1 MPEPQRADEQRS
13 VLIVEDNR
21 QNLELVQFLLEEV
34 GHRVRSA
41 GDARAARV
49 ELDRELPDL
58 VLMDMQLPGTDGLE
72 LVQELRQD
80 PRYRRLPI
88 VALTAHALRGDRER
102 FLAGG
107 CDGYI
112 AKPIDVATFA
122 TQVEEVLRNRSGSS
136 GVPGASGIPGSSGAV

>member
-1 MPEPQRADEQRS
+1 MPETSDRDI
-13 VLIVEDNR
+13 LIIEDNR
-21 QNLELVQFLLEEV
+21 QNLELVQFLLEEA

-41 GDARAARV
+41 ADARGARA
-49 ELDRELPDL
+49 ELEREVPDL

-72 LVQELRQD
+72 LVAELRGD
-80 PRYRRLPI
+80 GRFRHLPI

-122 TQVEEVLRNRSGSS
+122 MQVEALLPASRAASD
-136 GVPGASGIPGSSGAV
+136 PGPAGRID

>member
-1 MPEPQRADEQRS
+1 MSEARD

-21 QNLELVQFLLEEV
+21 QNLELVQFLLEEA
-34 GHRVRSA
+34 GMQVRA
-41 GDARAARV
+41 AADARQARA
-49 ELDRELPDL
+49 ELERLLPDL

-72 LVQELRQD
+72 LVAELRGD
-80 PRYRRLPI
+80 PRFRALPI

-112 AKPIDVATFA
+112 AKPIDVGTF
-122 TQVEEVLRNRSGSS
+122 TLQVEAVLRQVDERLGREARRQE
-136 GVPGASGIPGSSGAV
+136 GGG

>member
-1 MPEPQRADEQRS
+1 MSARD

-34 GHRVRSA
+34 GMSVRA
-41 GDARAARV
+41 AADARQARA
-49 ELDRELPDL
+49 ELERALPDL

-72 LVQELRQD
+72 LVAELRSD
-80 PRYRRLPI
+80 ARFRALPI

-112 AKPIDVATFA
+112 AKPIDVSTF
-122 TQVEEVLRNRSGSS
+122 TSQVEAVLRQVAEESAATRRLREETGR
-136 GVPGASGIPGSSGAV
+136 

>member
-1 MPEPQRADEQRS
+1 MAEERDRDI
-13 VLIVEDNR
+13 LIIEDNR
-21 QNLELVQFLLEEV
+21 QNLELVQFLLEEA

-41 GDARAARV
+41 PDARGARA
-49 ELDRELPDL
+49 ELERQVPDL

-72 LVQELRQD
+72 LVAELRGD
-80 PRYRRLPI
+80 RRFRHLPI

-122 TQVEEVLRNRSGSS
+122 LQVEALLPS
-136 GVPGASGIPGSSGAV
+136 PGAASDPGPAAEID

>member
-1 MPEPQRADEQRS
+1 MAEERDRDI
-13 VLIVEDNR
+13 LIIEDNR
-21 QNLELVQFLLEEV
+21 QNLELVQFLLEEA

-41 GDARAARV
+41 ADARGARA
-49 ELDRELPDL
+49 ELERQVPDL

-72 LVQELRQD
+72 LVAELRSD
-80 PRYRRLPI
+80 PRFRALPI

-112 AKPIDVATFA
+112 AKPIDVSTF
-122 TQVEEVLRNRSGSS
+122 TSQVEAVLRQVAEESAATRRLREETGR
-136 GVPGASGIPGSSGAV
+136 

>member
-1 MPEPQRADEQRS
+1 MPGASDRDI
-13 VLIVEDNR
+13 LIIEDNR
-21 QNLELVQFLLEEV
+21 QNLELVQFLLEEA
-34 GHRVRSA
+34 GHRVRA
-41 GDARAARV
+41 AADARGARA
-49 ELDRELPDL
+49 ELERQVPDL

-72 LVQELRQD
+72 LVAELRGD
-80 PRYRRLPI
+80 RRFRHLPI

-122 TQVEEVLRNRSGSS
+122 LQVEALLPAPRA
-136 GVPGASGIPGSSGAV
+136 ASEIPPAAEID

>member
-1 MPEPQRADEQRS
+1 MPEPHVPGDQAGAGRD

-34 GHRVRSA
+34 GYHVRSA
-41 GDARAARV
+41 HDARGARA
-49 ELDRELPDL
+49 ELEREVPDL

-72 LVQELRQD
+72 LVAELRQE
-80 PRYRRLPI
+80 PRFRHLPI

-112 AKPIDVATFA
+112 PKPIDVSTFA
-122 TQVEEVLRNRSGSS
+122 SQVE
-136 GVPGASGIPGSSGAV
+136 AVMRQHDAAAPEAG

>member
-1 MPEPQRADEQRS
+1 MNDHDRD

-21 QNLELVQFLLEEV
+21 QNLELVQFLLEEA
-34 GHRVRSA
+34 GMRVRSA
-41 GDARAARV
+41 ADARQARV
-49 ELDRELPDL
+49 ELERDLPDL

-72 LVQELRQD
+72 LVAELRQD
-80 PRYRRLPI
+80 PRFRSLPI

-112 AKPIDVATFA
+112 AKPIDVGSFTDE
-122 TQVEEVLRNRSGSS
+122 VEAVLRQVRRERSDVAQAREGGLS
-136 GVPGASGIPGSSGAV
+136 

>member
-1 MPEPQRADEQRS
+1 MAEERDRDI
-13 VLIVEDNR
+13 LIIEDNR
-21 QNLELVQFLLEEV
+21 QNLELVQFLLEEA

-41 GDARAARV
+41 ADARGARA
-49 ELDRELPDL
+49 ELERQVPDL

-72 LVQELRQD
+72 LVAELRSD
-80 PRYRRLPI
+80 ARFRALPI

-122 TQVEEVLRNRSGSS
+122 LQVEALLPSPRPAPE
-136 GVPGASGIPGSSGAV
+136 PGPAGRID